1 MKEILKKIANL
12 KEQMRSIVDTAEAEG
27 RKVLSDE
34 EQKRF
39 KALEDECQML
49 GYHLR
54 AQNYQPA
61 PSAEPAERVEQRFAK
76 LMDELATRKQV
87 ESISLRAIQ
96 NEPSIHDATTP
107 IVYQDLQKPLEQGL
121 ILNRLGGRILYDVHG
136 EPMWPFVS
144 GIEAEVAGENDDA
157 AEKLLEFSAVKSTPK
172 RIALTIPVSRRAIHQ
187 SNLNLYGLVMEQLG
201 LGVARKLNRIL
212 CETTAH
218 GDYSGPFVTATMAE
232 GTALTR
238 AGLAFSYDDA
248 LELEHAVLNKLTDSV
263 GTDPCFLMNYKM
275 AQKLRATPI
284 VKGQSEMLLSLHRD
298 GGVHYGMMC
307 GRRVELSNY
316 VPDGHVYFGDFRYLG
331 LPQYGDV
338 NIIVDPYSGA
348 KKNVVNITLNT
359 DMDMVKIRKEAFA
372 MSQGA

>member
-1 MKEILKKIANL
+1 MNEILKKIADL
-12 KEQMRSIVDTAEAEG
+12 KEQMRSILDESKAQG
-27 RKVLSDE
+27 RNALSDE

-39 KALEDECQML
+39 EVLEDECKML
-49 GYHLR
+49 GYRLR
-54 AQNYQPA
+54 ASDCSPA
-61 PSAEPAERVEQRFAK
+61 PSMPVRVAKRFAEHVVD
-76 LMDELATRKQV
+76 LLGSSRQDT
-87 ESISLRAIQ
+87 ISLRAIQ
-96 NEPSIHDATTP
+96 NEPSIHDASTP
-107 IVYQDLQKPLEQGL
+107 ILYQDLQKPLEQGL

-144 GIEAEVAGENDDA
+144 GVEAEVAGENEA
-157 AEKLLEFSAVKSTPK
+157 ASEKNLEFSTVKSTPK

-212 CETTAH
+212 CETSAH
-218 GDYSGPFVTATMAE
+218 GDYSGPFVAGTMAG
-232 GTALTR
+232 GTELTR
-238 AGLAFSYDDA
+238 SAAAFTYGDV

-263 GTDPCFLMNYKM
+263 GTDPCFIMNYKM
-275 AQKLRATPI
+275 AQKLRSTPI
-284 VKGQSEMLLSLHRD
+284 VAGQSEMILTLHRD
-298 GGVHYGMMC
+298 GNVHYGMMC

-331 LPQYGDV
+331 LPQYGDI

-348 KKNVVNITLNT
+348 KTNTVNFTLNT

-372 MSQGA
+372 MSKGA